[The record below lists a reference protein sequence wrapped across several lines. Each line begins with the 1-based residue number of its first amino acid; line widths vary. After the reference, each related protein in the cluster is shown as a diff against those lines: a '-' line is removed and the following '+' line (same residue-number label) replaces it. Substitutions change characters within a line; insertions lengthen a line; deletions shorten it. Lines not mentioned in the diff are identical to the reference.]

1 MDNSQT
7 MLGIGILEEDILH
20 SSFLGQEEAV
30 YLGAHKAVHCIV
42 EITDDFCVQGDSLH
56 RCRRRLGDLMQR
68 QSDPIRIAQRVI
80 TRRIITEKSPVG
92 SAGMIISGLISMCE
106 KICN

>member
-1 MDNSQT
+1 MDNSQA
-7 MLGIGILEEDILH
+7 MLGIGILEEDVLH

-42 EITDDFCVQGDSLH
+42 EITDDFRVQGDSLL
-56 RCRRRLGDLMQR
+56 RCRKRLSDLMQR

-80 TRRIITEKSPVG
+80 TRRIITEKT
-92 SAGMIISGLISMCE
+92 SGRFCRYDHLWID
-106 KICN
+106 IDV